1 MISSGAPKISNLT
14 QEAADSI
21 LSKHGKTFHW
31 AKRFL
36 GPTAARQA
44 TLLYSFCRCLDDI
57 ADGDRVGGLQLLEQI
72 DTALEMGIVGDL
84 AINVPELETF
94 LALSEEAS
102 IPLTAARDL
111 IAGLIFDQGTVAI
124 TDQDALV
131 TYAYQVA
138 GTVGLMMAP
147 ILGRAD
153 QRADAFAIDLGIAMQ
168 LTNIARDVAEDAI
181 MGRRY
186 IPANWCET
194 LTSAEISAC
203 IASQETK
210 TRAII
215 SAGIVK
221 ILDLSE
227 SYYRSGLSG
236 LAYLP
241 WQNHLAIG
249 IAAKVY
255 RAIGSKIVRCNYQWW
270 RGRQVTSGPEKLI
283 ASAKSLP
290 LLISRRKKPDFHDF
304 DLHSPLKDIKSVR
317 QLRRCT

>member
-1 MISSGAPKISNLT
+1 MVSSGAPKIPNFT
-14 QEAADSI
+14 QESADSI
-21 LSKHGKTFHW
+21 LSNHGKTFHW

-44 TLLYSFCRCLDDI
+44 TLLYAFCRCLDDI
-57 ADGDRVGGLQLLEQI
+57 ADGDRLGGLKLLEKI
-72 DTALEMGIVGDL
+72 DAALEMGIAGDL
-84 AINVPELETF
+84 AVDVPELKAF
-94 LALSEEAS
+94 LALSEETS
-102 IPLTAARDL
+102 IPLTAAHDL
-111 IAGLIFDQGTVAI
+111 ITGLIFDQGTVAI

-147 ILGRAD
+147 ILGRVD
-153 QRADAFAIDLGIAMQ
+153 RRADAFAIDLGIAMQ
-168 LTNIARDVAEDAI
+168 LTNIARDVAEDAGL
-181 MGRRY
+181 GRRY
-186 IPANWCET
+186 IPASWCEA
-194 LTSAEISAC
+194 LTAAEISAS
-203 IASQETK
+203 IANKETK
-210 TRAII
+210 TRSII

-255 RAIGSKIVRCNYQWW
+255 RAIGTKIVRCNYEWW
-270 RGRQVTSGPEKLI
+270 GGRQVTSGPEKLI

-290 LLISRRKKPDFHDF
+290 LLISRRKKPGFHDF
-304 DLHSPLKDIKSVR
+304 NLHSPLKDIKSVQKLCR
-317 QLRRCT
+317 LA

>member
-1 MISSGAPKISNLT
+1 MVSSGAPKISNFT
-14 QEAADSI
+14 QESADSI
-21 LSKHGKTFHW
+21 LSNHGKTFHW

-44 TLLYSFCRCLDDI
+44 TLLYAFCRCLDDI
-57 ADGDRVGGLQLLEQI
+57 ADGDRLGGLKLLEKI
-72 DTALEMGIVGDL
+72 DAALEMGIAGDL
-84 AINVPELETF
+84 AVDVPELKAF
-94 LALSEEAS
+94 LALSEETS
-102 IPLTAARDL
+102 IPLTAAHDL
-111 IAGLIFDQGTVAI
+111 ITGLICDQGTVAI

-147 ILGRAD
+147 ILGRVD
-153 QRADAFAIDLGIAMQ
+153 RRADAFAIDLGIAMQ
-168 LTNIARDVAEDAI
+168 LTNIARDVAEDAGL
-181 MGRRY
+181 GRRY
-186 IPANWCET
+186 IPASWCEA
-194 LTSAEISAC
+194 LTAAEISAS
-203 IASQETK
+203 IANKETK
-210 TRAII
+210 TRSII

-255 RAIGSKIVRCNYQWW
+255 RAIGTKIVRCNYEWW
-270 RGRQVTSGPEKLI
+270 GGRQVTSGPEKLI

-290 LLISRRKKPDFHDF
+290 LLISRRKKPGFHDF
-304 DLHSPLKDIKSVR
+304 NLHSPLKDIKSVQKLCR
-317 QLRRCT
+317 LA

>member
-1 MISSGAPKISNLT
+1 MISSGAPKISKFT
-14 QEAADSI
+14 QESAECI
-21 LSKHGKTFHW
+21 LSNHGKTFHW

-36 GPTAARQA
+36 GTTAARQA
-44 TLLYSFCRCLDDI
+44 TLLYAFCRCLDDI
-57 ADGDRVGGLQLLEQI
+57 ADGDRPGGLKLLEKI
-72 DTALEMGIVGDL
+72 DTALELDTASDL
-84 AINVPELETF
+84 AIDVPELATF
-94 LALSEEAS
+94 LALSKEAS

-124 TDQDALV
+124 ADQDALV

-147 ILGRAD
+147 ILGRLD

-168 LTNIARDVAEDAI
+168 LTNIARDVAEDAG

-186 IPANWCET
+186 IPANWCEA
-194 LTSAEISAC
+194 LTSSEISAS
-203 IASQETK
+203 ITSQETK
-210 TRAII
+210 TRVLI

-227 SYYRSGLSG
+227 SYYKSGLSG
-236 LAYLP
+236 LCYLP

-249 IAAKVY
+249 IAARVY
-255 RAIGSKIVRCNYQWW
+255 RAIGCKIARCNYEWW
-270 RGRQVTSGPEKLI
+270 RGRQVTSGPEKII

-290 LLISRRKKPDFHDF
+290 LLISRRKKPDLHNFN
-304 DLHSPLKDIKSVR
+304 LHSPLKDIKSVR
-317 QLRRCT
+317 TLRHNP

>member
-1 MISSGAPKISNLT
+1 
-14 QEAADSI
+14 
-21 LSKHGKTFHW
+21 
-31 AKRFL
+31 
-36 GPTAARQA
+36 
-44 TLLYSFCRCLDDI
+44 
-57 ADGDRVGGLQLLEQI
+57 
-72 DTALEMGIVGDL
+72 
-84 AINVPELETF
+84 
-94 LALSEEAS
+94 
-102 IPLTAARDL
+102 
-111 IAGLIFDQGTVAI
+111 
-124 TDQDALV
+124 
-131 TYAYQVA
+131 
-138 GTVGLMMAP
+138 MMAP

-194 LTSAEISAC
+194 LTSAEISAG
-203 IASQETK
+203 IASPETK
-210 TRAII
+210 IRAII

-255 RAIGSKIVRCNYQWW
+255 RAIGIKIVRRNYEWW
-270 RGRQVTSGPEKLI
+270 RGRQVTNAPEKLI
-283 ASAKSLP
+283 ASAESLP

-304 DLHSPLKDIKSVR
+304 DLHSPLKDIKSVIE
-317 QLRRCT
+317 LRRGT

>member
-14 QEAADSI
+14 QESADSI
-21 LSKHGKTFHW
+21 LSKHGKSFHW
-31 AKRFL
+31 AKHFL
-36 GPTAARQA
+36 GPTAAHQA

-57 ADGDRVGGLQLLEQI
+57 ADGDRVGGLHLLEKI

-84 AINVPELETF
+84 AIDVPELETF

-147 ILGRAD
+147 ILGRVD

-168 LTNIARDVAEDAI
+168 LTNIARDVAEDAG

-210 TRAII
+210 NRAII

-241 WQNHLAIG
+241 WRNHLAIG
-249 IAAKVY
+249 VAAKVY
-255 RAIGSKIVRCNYQWW
+255 RAIGSKIVRHNYEWW
-270 RGRQVTSGPEKLI
+270 RGRQVTSGYEKLI
-283 ASAKSLP
+283 ASAESLP

-304 DLHSPLKDIKSVR
+304 NLHSPLKDIKSVR
-317 QLRRCT
+317 KLRRFT